1 MKKLFF
7 LLLVSIGA
15 ISANAQNNS
24 DIREWTYEIEGVSQ
38 SRDVGTYIVKV
49 WSYTKKPKIDYDIAK
64 RNAIHGIIFRGYL
77 KKGNLPALPP
87 ISNAPGLEQTQK
99 DFFDQFFRDG
109 GDYLKYVA
117 ISNENL
123 AISGGD
129 LIKINKGYKIG
140 MIMSVNKNLLLRDLE
155 AAGVVKSLSNGF

>member
-24 DIREWTYEIEGVSQ
+24 DIREWTYEIEGVAQ

-49 WSYTKKPKIDYDIAK
+49 WSYTKKSKIDYDIAK

-87 ISNAPGLEQTQK
+87 ISNSPGLDLEK
-99 DFFDQFFRDG
+99 SANAR
-109 GDYLKYVA
+109 
-117 ISNENL
+117 NL
-123 AISGGD
+123 AAE
-129 LIKINKGYKIG
+129 
-140 MIMSVNKNLLLRDLE
+140 VNQKLPRNLL
-155 AAGVVKSLSNGF
+155 SCWS